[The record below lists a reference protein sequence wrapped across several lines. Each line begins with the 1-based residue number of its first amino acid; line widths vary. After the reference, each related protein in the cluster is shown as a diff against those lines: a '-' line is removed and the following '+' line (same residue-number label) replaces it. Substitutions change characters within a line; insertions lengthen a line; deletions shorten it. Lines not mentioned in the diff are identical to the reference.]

1 LCNLK
6 LIGVNNATA
15 ATRKRDKDSMADLKP
30 ANVAKFDALRASQYE
45 TESRIALAGYE
56 ACHEL
61 AACMLTASLGS
72 GFPAHVL
79 VAGAGGTANEILTL
93 AKLEPHWTF
102 TAVDPSQPMLELC
115 LSRIAAAGVT
125 RRIDAILGFVDDVTS
140 DPLFDAATLIG
151 VLHHL
156 PGDAKLEILKAIAA
170 RLKPGAPLVLA
181 ANYRSYTSQ
190 PLLLR
195 AWKERWR
202 LHGATPDE
210 LNIRFANIANAADP
224 PVSEHVVTDLLARAG
239 FEPPLRFFASLF
251 WGAWIARREV

>member
-1 LCNLK
+1 
-6 LIGVNNATA
+6 
-15 ATRKRDKDSMADLKP
+15 MADLEP
-30 ANVAKFDALRASQYE
+30 ANVAKFNASRASQYE

-61 AACMLTASLGS
+61 VACMLTASLGS
-72 GFPAHVL
+72 GFPARVL
-79 VAGAGGTANEILTL
+79 VAGAGGTANEIVTL
-93 AKLEPHWTF
+93 ARMEPRWTF

-115 LSRIAAAGVT
+115 LSRIAAAGLT
-125 RRIDAILGFVDDVTS
+125 RRTDAILGYVDDVAI

-156 PGDAKLEILKAIAA
+156 PGEDAKLDILRAIASRLKA
-170 RLKPGAPLVLA
+170 GAPLVLA
-181 ANYRSYTSQ
+181 ANYRPYKSQ

-202 LHGATPDE
+202 LLGARPDD
-210 LNIRFANIANAADP
+210 LQTRFANIVKAADP
-224 PVSEHVVTDLLARAG
+224 PVSEHAVTDLLARAG